1 MIFLCWVCSESDSFT
16 GSEKKKLFIYKNY
29 TKFFLPVSS
38 TLVCFRSNGSGGLM
52 AITSLMVDPI
62 IIIFIPGTIFDSFR
76 VATSFKL
83 PEDNNYTML
92 RPERV
97 KN

>member
-1 MIFLCWVCSESDSFT
+1 MTPSRGLR
-16 GSEKKKLFIYKNY
+16 KKNY
-29 TKFFLPVSS
+29 LFTKIIQNFFLPVSS
-38 TLVCFRSNGSGGLM
+38 TLVCFRSNGSGGLT
-52 AITSLMVDPI
+52 AITSLIVDPI